1 MPNYMIM
8 LGGQKDG
15 AIFITQHHYADIDET
30 QVRKIALAELSARYL
45 AETGPHQQRTRCA
58 VIQTEQR
65 DIRIVGAYRIKQTAQ
80 NMTAIEEL
88 QPPERHALTL
98 GWH

>member
-1 MPNYMIM
+1 MADYMIM
-8 LGGQKDG
+8 LGGQRDG
-15 AIFITQHHYADIDET
+15 AVFITQHHYADMDEA

-45 AETGPHQQRTRCA
+45 AETRPHQERTRCA
-58 VIQTEQR
+58 VIQTKQR
-65 DIRIVGAYRIKQTAQ
+65 DIRIIGAYRIKQTEH

-88 QPPERHALTL
+88 QPPERHTLTL